1 MSRQEIALYG
11 LQQDSL
17 AAVLAL
23 TGLLKAL
30 EKSVP
35 CWKPEA
41 KWSQGRAS
49 ILVLGDQ
56 SVDMVCDAAAS
67 GAVSL
72 GKKMRIGKKD
82 IKGIEPSELPN
93 MLSRTDRDVVA
104 SLLSDGALT
113 KDGTMR
119 PGALCLTLGAGQ
131 QYFGRDFDAALGIR
145 EEDMANFIRRGL
157 FKTWDRPE
165 EKQQGGSSLR
175 PFRLDWRERRKHALR
190 ASDPVRFKAPVTGAE
205 PLIALGISEFTS
217 APERGGLIT
226 TGCGSTGKAVAWPIW
241 EKPLP
246 LDAVRV
252 LLGMKELRQI
262 ADAQYY
268 PQKHKR
274 ASDDLVADVDDRA
287 NNIAQLA
294 ASMRDCG
301 ALDVIVARIFRDGR
315 FRTVGAGTPAG
326 HGLGVP

>member
-1 MSRQEIALYG
+1 MSRQEIALRG

-35 CWKPEA
+35 HWKPEA

-49 ILVLGDQ
+49 LLACGDQ
-56 SVDMVCDAAAS
+56 SVDAVCDAAAS
-67 GAVSL
+67 GVSSL
-72 GKKMRIGKKD
+72 GKKMRIGKKNVN
-82 IKGIEPSELPN
+82 GIEPSELPN
-93 MLSRTDRDVVA
+93 ILSRTDRDVVA

-131 QYFGRDFDAALGIR
+131 QYFGRDFDAALGVR
-145 EEDMANFIRRGL
+145 EEGMANFIRRGL
-157 FKTWDRPE
+157 FETWDRPE

-190 ASDPVRFKAPVTGAE
+190 ASDPVGFRAPVTGAE

-217 APERGGLIT
+217 APERGGLGT
-226 TGCGSTGKAVAWPIW
+226 TGCGSTGEAIAWPIW

-262 ADAQYY
+262 ADAQY
-268 PQKHKR
+268 PPRKHKR
-274 ASDDLVADVDDRA
+274 ASNDPVANTGDRA
-287 NNIAQLA
+287 KNIARLA

-301 ALDVIVARIFRDGR
+301 ARDVIVARIFSDGK

-326 HGLGVP
+326 HGLGVR

>member
-1 MSRQEIALYG
+1 MSRQEIALHG
-11 LQQDSL
+11 LRQDSL

-35 CWKPEA
+35 RWKPEA

-49 ILVLGDQ
+49 LLVSGDQ
-56 SVDMVCDAAAS
+56 SVDVVCDAAAS
-67 GAVSL
+67 GAASL
-72 GKKMRIGKKD
+72 GKKMLIGKKD
-82 IKGIEPSELPN
+82 IKGIEPSELQT
-93 MLSRTDRDVVA
+93 MLSRTDGDVVA
-104 SLLSDGALT
+104 FLVSDGALT

-119 PGALCLTLGAGQ
+119 TGALCLTLGSGQ
-131 QYFGRDFDAALGIR
+131 QYFGKDFDAALGMH
-145 EEDMANFIRRGL
+145 EEDMSNAIRRGL
-157 FKTWDRPE
+157 FETWDRPE
-165 EKQQGGSSLR
+165 EKQQGGSILR

-190 ASDPVRFKAPVTGAE
+190 AADPVGFRAPVTGAE

-217 APERGGLIT
+217 APERGGLGT
-226 TGCGSTGKAVAWPIW
+226 TGCGSTGEAAAWPIW

-252 LLGMKELRQI
+252 LLGMKELEQI
-262 ADAQYY
+262 ADAQYP
-268 PQKHKR
+268 PQRHKR
-274 ASDDLVADVDDRA
+274 ASCDLVADTNARA
-287 NNIAQLA
+287 KNIARLA
-294 ASMRDCG
+294 ASMRDYG
-301 ALDVIVARIFRDGR
+301 AQDVIVARIFSDRK